1 GGSIGARWGGGVAM
15 GGKPP
20 PRPASSR
27 PPATRPL
34 KAAKRP
40 GPLNGRSPI
49 LRVPVRDGPSETERR
64 IGPAEDRHA
73 RRTTRWFC
81 VGPELA
87 AGDSIYAGIRRQL
100 ERGLS
105 DAERSPGLRSAHV
118 GGWRVIDPPYRAAH
132 PAETPGAAMHT
143 RTSLSSFSDP
153 PYASRVPRSVRLGVP
168 THKSRAMERLRG
180 CAKCRKHP
188 PAVQGL
194 PDAWGCLL

>member
-1 GGSIGARWGGGVAM
+1 MNTLFIWVACKIRYLSSIATRLWRGVAIC
-15 GGKPP
+15 GEIP

-105 DAERSPGLRSAHV
+105 DAERSPG
-118 GGWRVIDPPYRAAH
+118 
-132 PAETPGAAMHT
+132 
-143 RTSLSSFSDP
+143 
-153 PYASRVPRSVRLGVP
+153 
-168 THKSRAMERLRG
+168 
-180 CAKCRKHP
+180 
-188 PAVQGL
+188 
-194 PDAWGCLL
+194 